1 MERQPSTHAR
11 PAWKE
16 PMVWLVAAIPAASVL
31 ASVAL
36 LAAAARSSGN
46 DDAVADRV
54 QRTAQ
59 IQMAD
64 LGPDLAA
71 RRLGLAARLSVKG
84 DHLELTPATGT
95 FPRDAELRLSLHHPA
110 RADADLEL
118 TMLPAGDRWR
128 LRHALAHDHDW
139 KLSLA
144 PADGRWRLQGR
155 LPRGGRSAEL
165 GPALP
170 AR

>member
-1 MERQPSTHAR
+1 MDATQATR

-16 PMVWLVAAIPAASVL
+16 PMLWLVAAIPAASVF

-59 IQMAD
+59 IQVAD

-71 RRLGLAARLSVKG
+71 RRSGLAATLRIDG
-84 DHLELTPATGT
+84 DRIELTPTSGA
-95 FPRDAELRLSLHHPA
+95 FPRDAALRLSLRHPA
-110 RADADLEL
+110 REQDDIAL
-118 TMLPAGDRWR
+118 TLQANARGWQARYALPRS
-128 LRHALAHDHDW
+128 HDW
-139 KLSLA
+139 NLSLA
-144 PADGRWRLQGR
+144 PVDGRWRLQGR
-155 LPRGGRSAEL
+155 LARGRAGAAL
-165 GPALP
+165 QPALD